1 MNNTIKWILVGV
13 LVFEFF
19 IGFENTYQTVKTEIW
34 PAEQES
40 LLPFDHPLNTSYPI
54 DRSNMD
60 QQITASSYN
69 VSGELHTRI
78 EFPPRLYLDTL
89 KLPKIK
95 VVVFE
100 KPNGDLIVV
109 DMYNGGSKLMK
120 KKDIKGDFKIV
131 SSPEK

>member
-1 MNNTIKWILVGV
+1 MNNTIKWILVGF
-13 LVFEFF
+13 LVFELFF
-19 IGFENTYQTVKTEIW
+19 GVENAYKVIKSEIW

-40 LLPFDHPLNTSYPI
+40 LIPFDHPLNTSYPI
-54 DRSNMD
+54 DRLNMD

-89 KLPKIK
+89 NLPKIK
-95 VVVFE
+95 IVVFE

-109 DMYNGGSKLMK
+109 DMYNGGSKLMISD
-120 KKDIKGDFKIV
+120 DIKGDFKLV
-131 SSPEK
+131 PLPKR

>member
-13 LVFEFF
+13 LVFECFF
-19 IGFENTYQTVKTEIW
+19 GFENAHQIIKSEIW
-34 PAEQES
+34 PAESKS
-40 LLPFDHPLNTSYPI
+40 LLPVDHPLNTSYPI

-89 KLPKIK
+89 KIPKIK

-100 KPNGDLIVV
+100 KPNGDLVVV
-109 DMYNGGSKLMK
+109 DMYNGGSKLEITADLKEDLKFVPLPK
-120 KKDIKGDFKIV
+120 K
-131 SSPEK
+131 